1 MDGIDD
7 LTGNTPYTFFIEQ
20 VTTSNRVTHSFT
32 MNRLFF
38 MLDSKRNIN
47 ILALQ
52 NNDLN
57 LEDINY

>member
-1 MDGIDD
+1 
-7 LTGNTPYTFFIEQ
+7 
-20 VTTSNRVTHSFT
+20 

-38 MLDSKRNIN
+38 MLDSNNNIN

-57 LEDINY
+57 LDDINFQSMDSLRSYH